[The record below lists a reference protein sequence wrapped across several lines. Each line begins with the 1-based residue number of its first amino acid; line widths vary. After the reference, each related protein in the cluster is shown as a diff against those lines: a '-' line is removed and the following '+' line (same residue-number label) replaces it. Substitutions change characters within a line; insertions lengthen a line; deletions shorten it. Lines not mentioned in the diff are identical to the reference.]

1 MGRGEEVWSHNF
13 RSFVQGIA
21 GICIDPKSAV
31 ILQKFP
37 EPSLITNKQ
46 TKTNLYEVF
55 ETVQ

>member
-37 EPSLITNKQ
+37 GPSLITNKQ
-46 TKTNLYEVF
+46 TKANL
-55 ETVQ
+55 